1 MSWIIQ
7 SIIVIP
13 LRRRRLYWYSQG
25 LKIFPLQVWVS
36 LGLLASERD
45 PPNFNYWIL
54 QLKLAFE
61 YNKTKYNQH
70 KPVLK
75 VNFPPASFGW
85 QEILKNHQNSLL
97 REELPAGAPIQVKFK
112 SNHSLICLLPPE
124 SSSLSL
130 ISSSSTVTRGI
141 CLLIDKASSVTVTH
155 TVSMSPEIGARQDW
169 RLKYWTNLN
178 WSELICVPTLS
189 VVQLR
194 RVSCYFAQAQQIKSQ
209 SAGLL
214 WCLIILVAILTTKQ
228 PTNWSSRRVSFG
240 FEVVWSDRFWLL
252 F

>member
-13 LRRRRLYWYSQG
+13 LLRRRLYWYSQG

-130 ISSSSTVTRGI
+130 ISSTVTGGI
-141 CLLIDKASSVTVTH
+141 CLLIDKASH
-155 TVSMSPEIGARQDW
+155 TQSPQHSQNVSRDWSSTRLMIEI
-169 RLKYWTNLN
+169 LN
-178 WSELICVPTLS
+178 WSELIWTDLCPDLVCVAAQKSFMLFCPSSANKVTVSWPALVS
-189 VVQLR
+189 NHPRSNSHNEAADQLK
-194 RVSCYFAQAQQIKSQ
+194 F
-209 SAGLL
+209 
-214 WCLIILVAILTTKQ
+214 
-228 PTNWSSRRVSFG
+228 
-240 FEVVWSDRFWLL
+240 
-252 F
+252 

>member
-130 ISSSSTVTRGI
+130 ISSTVTGGI

-169 RLKYWTNLN
+169 RLKIEILN
-178 WSELICVPTLS
+178 
-189 VVQLR
+189 
-194 RVSCYFAQAQQIKSQ
+194 
-209 SAGLL
+209 
-214 WCLIILVAILTTKQ
+214 
-228 PTNWSSRRVSFG
+228 
-240 FEVVWSDRFWLL
+240 
-252 F
+252 

>member
-75 VNFPPASFGW
+75 VNFPPASLGW
-85 QEILKNHQNSLL
+85 QEILKNHQNSLF

-112 SNHSLICLLPPE
+112 SNHSLICLLPPGAE
-124 SSSLSL
+124 VSVSSLAL
-130 ISSSSTVTRGI
+130 ALWQEEFV
-141 CLLIDKASSVTVTH
+141 CLLTRPVTH
-155 TVSMSPEIGARQDW
+155 SHPNTLKMFQEIGARQDW
-169 RLKYWTNLN
+169 WLKYWTDLN

-189 VVQLR
+189 VLQLR